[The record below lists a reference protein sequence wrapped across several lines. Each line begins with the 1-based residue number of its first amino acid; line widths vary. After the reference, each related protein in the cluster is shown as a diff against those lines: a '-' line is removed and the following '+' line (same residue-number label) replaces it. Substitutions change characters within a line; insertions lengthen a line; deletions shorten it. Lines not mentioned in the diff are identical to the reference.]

1 MVGCRLVMFE
11 LMIMCLIL
19 CVICLGIASFVYA
32 QKSSAITSTSA
43 AVTRGPSVGGMT
55 PSSSSGTATSI
66 PSPMPKVTWVP
77 SLTATNCKD
86 LRPAA
91 NAVEE
96 TLRLYVQQRGRE
108 FVTYLKNSK
117 HANDPRAQAAIISWA
132 GFVHIFS
139 EAGARF
145 NRSTGCLYINP
156 SVQSVTRAR
165 MNTKFLHELAH
176 SICCGHDTK
185 WQSAFKY
192 FLGIATQELGWICD
206 VECGIC
212 TKYGICSKSDCP
224 KCTWI
229 NDPATCPLPHY
240 RYQTCSTN
248 CED

>member
-1 MVGCRLVMFE
+1 
-11 LMIMCLIL
+11 MIMCMCIMCVL
-19 CVICLGIASFVYA
+19 CIGIAFAYIKMMSN
-32 QKSSAITSTSA
+32 SASATPSTQAPKILGSA
-43 AVTRGPSVGGMT
+43 ANTTITIS
-55 PSSSSGTATSI
+55 
-66 PSPMPKVTWVP
+66 PSPVPKVTWVP
-77 SLTATNCKD
+77 SLSATNCKD
-86 LRPAA
+86 VRPAA

-108 FVTYLKNSK
+108 FVTHLKNSN

-145 NRSTGCLYINP
+145 NRSTGCMYINP

-176 SICCGHDTK
+176 STCCGHDTK

-212 TKYGICSKSDCP
+212 TKYGICSKSECP

-229 NDPATCPLPHY
+229 DDPVKCPLPHY
-240 RYQTCSTN
+240 RYQTCTTN

>member
-1 MVGCRLVMFE
+1 
-11 LMIMCLIL
+11 MIMFMCVMCVL
-19 CVICLGIASFVYA
+19 CIGIAFVYA
-32 QKSSAITSTSA
+32 QKLYTQ
-43 AVTRGPSVGGMT
+43 GPSS
-55 PSSSSGTATSI
+55 PSSGGAISRTAPISTLAATTGTTGTTTTTATATAS
-66 PSPMPKVTWVP
+66 MPKVTWVP
-77 SLTATNCKD
+77 SLAATNCKD
-86 LRPAA
+86 MRPAA

-108 FVTYLKNSK
+108 FVTHLKNSK

-156 SVQSVTRAR
+156 SVQSSRAR

-192 FLGIATQELGWICD
+192 FLGIATNELGWICD

-212 TKYGICSKSDCP
+212 TKYGVCSKSDCP

-229 NDPATCPLPHY
+229 DDPATCPLPHY